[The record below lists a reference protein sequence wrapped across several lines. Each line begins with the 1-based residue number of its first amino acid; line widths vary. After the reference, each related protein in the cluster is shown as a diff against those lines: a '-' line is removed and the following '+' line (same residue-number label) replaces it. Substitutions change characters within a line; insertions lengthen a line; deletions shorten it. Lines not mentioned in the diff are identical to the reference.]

1 MGGLAA
7 ARRPDHLN
15 DGEPRAVSAASF
27 SKRHHWS
34 GAFSLLKPSNLGVP
48 AFLIAWSALVLLPL
62 IVIVGFSFLQVKS
75 YRVVYQPSL
84 ATWQAVIDS
93 GRWISAVRTLRIGL
107 TMTLIEFLMAFPFA
121 LWLAKGCKS
130 KTTKA
135 LIITLLTIPFFLDTS
150 SRIIVWR
157 SILGTNGTVN
167 TVLMWLGV
175 IDQPIGWLLYSEFT
189 VHFGMLGSYFPTMVF
204 PLFMILT
211 LIDDEYIQA
220 SSDLGASPAQTLLH
234 VILPLSLPGI
244 MAGVIF
250 TLVPLMAAFVEPQML
265 GGGFV
270 NLLGNSVN
278 SALQELKYP
287 TAAALSTIVV
297 ALLGLCLTALIAISH
312 KRIDMATV
320 FQAMKR

>member
-1 MGGLAA
+1 
-7 ARRPDHLN
+7 
-15 DGEPRAVSAASF
+15 VSA
-27 SKRHHWS
+27 SKGS
-34 GAFSLLKPSNLGVP
+34 IGTGYGLLRPSNLTVP
-48 AFLIAWSALVLLPL
+48 VFLVVWSALVLLPL
-62 IVIVGFSFLQVKS
+62 LVIVGFSFLQVKS
-75 YRVVYQPSL
+75 YRVVYEPTLS
-84 ATWQAVIDS
+84 TWQAVIDS
-93 GRWISAVRTLRIGL
+93 GRWVSAVRTLRIGI
-107 TMTLIEFLMAFPFA
+107 TMTLIELLLAFPFA

-130 KTTKA
+130 KTVKA

-167 TVLMWLGV
+167 TVLSSLGL
-175 IDQPIGWLLYSEFT
+175 IDRPIEWLLYSEFT

-204 PLFMILT
+204 PIFMILT
-211 LIDDEYIQA
+211 LVDDEYIQA

-244 MAGVIF
+244 VAGVVF

-270 NLLGNSVN
+270 NLLGNSVD

-297 ALLGLCLTALIAISH
+297 ALLGLCLTTLILTTR
-312 KRIDMATV
+312 KRVDMSTM